1 MYTYIYILFYL
12 FHREN
17 FETQSINVTDMCG
30 GILRS
35 TQGTLSSPDYPHSY
49 SKKEN
54 CGWWIIGPQDHTL
67 KIQFRDLHLPTR
79 RNCKTA
85 DYVEISEQIPGNKS
99 GTLIIKYL
107 QVFLMKSIVMFI
119 INLTINC

>member
-1 MYTYIYILFYL
+1 
-12 FHREN
+12 
-17 FETQSINVTDMCG
+17 MCG
-30 GILRS
+30 GILR
-35 TQGTLSSPDYPHSY
+35 GTHGVLTSPDYPHSY
-49 SKKEN
+49 PKREV

-85 DYVEISEQIPGNKS
+85 DYVEISEQTPTNKS
-99 GTLIIKYL
+99 GTLTIKYCFTIFL
-107 QVFLMKSIVMFI
+107 QVFLMKLIVMFI